1 MKKIDLHI
9 HTVKAISDSKKID
22 FSIEKLSDYI
32 HEKKLDAIA
41 ITNHNI
47 FDIEQFRKI
56 IEKIKV
62 PVFPGV
68 EIDLEKGHLLLI
80 GDCCLDFSLEEFS
93 VSCGKL
99 ANFIKEQS
107 DSLTLSEFYS
117 VFPKHTLRKY
127 LLIPH
132 YRKSP
137 EISTKIIQELSK
149 HSTINAGEVSSPRKF
164 MELKNDFEN
173 LTPVLFSDQRI
184 CNFMNSFNNHQTYL
198 NISEISLSAI
208 KGALSD
214 KTKVSLSRKEG
225 KNLFEIHDGI
235 NASTGLNVLL
245 GERSSGKTH
254 LLNKIEE
261 STENTKY
268 IRQFELV
275 ETNEKRSEET
285 FHTQLLNDE
294 SMFSAEYLSEFN
306 EIVKDMLNINIL
318 ATKKSVKDYVESLVR
333 NAESTE
339 KKDSF
344 AKSVLFGEEKFKLKN
359 LSTLEELIKATQ
371 VILDNNEYSLLID
384 EVIERVQLE
393 KLILRLIGE
402 HKRISLDNE
411 IKEKVNTIIGN
422 VQSELSLKTTIQ
434 RILDIDLSEIAEEQL
449 KIRKFNELTE
459 KLQQEKTLDE
469 KQTFDFTVRKSKR
482 KFANPRE
489 MIEQAKKRM
498 SFSDIFSSYSIP
510 FDFLQK
516 LKSKKE
522 LEPADFY
529 KYFVK
534 IQVEI
539 LNKDLKPV
547 SGGQRAE
554 YNFLRKIEGAL
565 SHDMLLIDEPESSF
579 DNPFLNT
586 KINTMLKDISK
597 YIPVFVS
604 THNNTI
610 GGSISPDFI
619 LHTKRSIERDKAIF
633 RVYTGYPTDKIL
645 YSNDG
650 KSINNLSVQLTCL
663 EAGESSYSKR
673 SEMYEILKN

>member
-1 MKKIDLHI
+1 MKKLDLHI
-9 HTVKAISDSKKID
+9 HTVRSISDSKKID
-22 FSIEKLSDYI
+22 FSIEKLSEYI

-56 IEKIKV
+56 REAIEV

-68 EIDLEKGHLLLI
+68 EVDLEKGHLLLI
-80 GDCCLDFSLEEFS
+80 GDCSEFPLEDFAT
-93 VSCGKL
+93 SCEKL
-99 ANFIKEQS
+99 LNFIKEQS

-117 VFPKHTLRKY
+117 VFPKHTLKKY

-137 EISTKIIQELSK
+137 EISERIIHELSEN
-149 HSTINAGEVSSPRKF
+149 STISAGEVSSPRKF
-164 MELKNDFEN
+164 MELKNEIDG

-184 CNFMNSFNNHQTYL
+184 CSFMSSFNNHQTYL
-198 NISEISLSAI
+198 NISEISLAAI

-214 KTKVSLSRKEG
+214 KTKVSLSKKDG

-254 LLNKIEE
+254 LLNKINE

-275 ETNEKRSEET
+275 ETDDKRSEET
-285 FHTQLLNDE
+285 FHAQLQNDE
-294 SMFSAEYLSEFN
+294 SMFSAEFLSEFN
-306 EIVKDMLNINIL
+306 EIVKDILNIDVL
-318 ATKKSVKDYVESLVR
+318 TTKKNVNDYVQSLLK

-339 KKDSF
+339 KKDAF
-344 AKSVLFGEEKFKLKN
+344 AKSTLFSEEKFKHKDT
-359 LSTLEELIKATQ
+359 STLEELIKATQ
-371 VILDNNEYSLLID
+371 VILENNEYSTLID
-384 EVIERVQLE
+384 EVIEREQLV
-393 KLILRLIGE
+393 KLLLRLIKE
-402 HKRISLDNE
+402 HRRISLDNE
-411 IKEKVNTIIGN
+411 IKEKANTIIGN
-422 VQSELSLKTTIQ
+422 VQSELSLKTTTQ
-434 RILDIDLSEIAEEQL
+434 RILDIDLSKVAEEQL

-459 KLQQEKTLDE
+459 KLQQEKILNE

-482 KFANPRE
+482 KFATPRE
-489 MIEQAKKRM
+489 LIEQAKKRM
-498 SFSDIFSSYSIP
+498 SFSDIFSSYSVP

-619 LHTKRSIERDKAIF
+619 LHTKRSIEQDKANF

>member
-9 HTVKAISDSKKID
+9 HTIRSISDSKKID
-22 FSIEKLSDYI
+22 FSVDKLSEYI
-32 HEKKLDAIA
+32 DEKKLNAIA

-47 FDIEQFRKI
+47 FDIDQFREI
-56 IEKIKV
+56 TEKIEI

-80 GDCCLDFSLEEFS
+80 GDYLDFSIEEFAL
-93 VSCGKL
+93 SCERLG
-99 ANFIKEQS
+99 NFIKEQS
-107 DSLTLSEFYS
+107 DSLTLAEFYS

-137 EISTKIIQELSK
+137 KIPEEIIQELSE
-149 HSTINAGEVSSPRKF
+149 HSTITAGEVSSPRKF
-164 MELKNDFEN
+164 MELKNEVDN

-184 CNFMNSFNNHQTYL
+184 CCFMNSFNNHQTYF

-214 KTKVSLSRKEG
+214 KTKVSLSKKEG
-225 KNLFEIHDGI
+225 KDLFEIHNGI

-261 STENTKY
+261 STKNTKY

-285 FHTQLLNDE
+285 FHTQLQNDE
-294 SMFSAEYLSEFN
+294 SLFSAEYLAEFN

-318 ATKKSVKDYVESLVR
+318 ATNKTVNEYVQSLVK

-339 KKDSF
+339 KKDAF
-344 AKSVLFGEEKFKLKN
+344 AKSALFSEEKFRPKD

-371 VILDNNEYSLLID
+371 IILDNNEYSTIID
-384 EVIERVQLE
+384 EVLERKQLE
-393 KLILRLIGE
+393 ELLLRLIKE
-402 HKRISLDNE
+402 HRRISLENV
-411 IKEKVNTIIGN
+411 IKEKTNTIISN
-422 VQSELSLKTTIQ
+422 VQSELSLKTTTQ
-434 RILDIDLSEIAEEQL
+434 RIIDIDLGMIAEEQL
-449 KIRKFNELTE
+449 KIQKFNELTK
-459 KLQQEKTLDE
+459 KLQQDEILDE
-469 KQTFDFTVRKSKR
+469 KQIYDFTVRKSKR
-482 KFANPRE
+482 RFASPRE
-489 MIEQAKKRM
+489 MLDQAKMKIR
-498 SFSDIFSSYSIP
+498 FSEIFPAYPVP

-516 LKSKKE
+516 LKSKEK
-522 LEPADFY
+522 LETADFY

-565 SHDMLLIDEPESSF
+565 EYDMLLIDEPESSF
-579 DNPFLNT
+579 DNPFLDT
-586 KINTMLKDISK
+586 KINTMLKSISK
-597 YIPVFVS
+597 NIPVFVS

-610 GGSISPDFI
+610 GGSINPDFI
-619 LHTKRSIERDKAIF
+619 LHTKRSIEKDNPVF
-633 RVYTGYPTDKIL
+633 RVFTGYPTDKVL

-663 EAGESSYSKR
+663 EAGEDSYSKR